1 MTENANNDV
10 NMTKDLF
17 LKALKKKRFK
27 FELVKDGGRVIFTK
41 KKKTFFADLD
51 SEEDFVIIHFL
62 HDIYI
67 NMEDEPKLSMLR
79 KAVNATNVMCSVTTI
94 YDKNEEDDLIFVLS
108 KGTINFVIDNPNF
121 EMELEMVLNDC
132 LAAQYLMKGFMKK
145 KNQRK

>member
-1 MTENANNDV
+1 MTEDVNNNE
-10 NMTKDLF
+10 NMTKELF

-27 FELVKDGGRVIFTK
+27 FELVKDGNRVIFTK

-51 SEEDFVIIHFL
+51 SKEDFVIINFL
-62 HDIYI
+62 HNIYI

-79 KAVNATNVMCSVTTI
+79 KAVNATNIMCSVTTI

-145 KNQRK
+145 KNQCK